1 MYLINLTHLVN
12 LTVKESIYLNVQN
25 AHIFVHNLTA
35 KTKKSTKA
43 LQVIAVAK

>member
-12 LTVKESIYLNVQN
+12 LRVKESIYLNVQN

-35 KTKKSTKA
+35 KTKKSIKA
-43 LQVIAVAK
+43 LQVTGRK